1 MTRKLLIVIGSVVG
15 VFIIMIATYF
25 LLSLSRPGESTA
37 QYMPRRAPA
46 YFTINLRPGAGQ
58 LNQARNV
65 LSKLETERMR
75 EERDDMLD
83 EIEDDTGIHFLDD
96 LTPWLGTD
104 VSVAILDADLDAPE
118 WIVMVQVSDRDA
130 AVDFVDDL
138 TDYLED
144 ELRVEFDEDED
155 DGVDLWV
162 ALDEPLAMGVTEDYM
177 LIGDSEDTI
186 EDIADRI
193 ESPPSRSLMDSESFI
208 AAREMLPKER
218 FLFAFAQTDDLIDM
232 YLDAV
237 DPFGDMDTVMSGLEE
252 NIPDFIAMSSAFIED
267 GVRFDI
273 AYEMP
278 PETTFAFDE
287 LTQVRSHEVLPEDTV
302 LMLSMSGLREAW
314 EELQDFIADVD
325 PYAADDLDESLD
337 LFEDEFG
344 VDVERDVIDALSGEV
359 AIALLPSD
367 PGSGLVFKEGV
378 FDWTIEALLLMGIE
392 DSRSI
397 ENALDDVADEL
408 ERFNL
413 DVRPVSMGDYEAR
426 TVRVDQDVFLRADYE
441 VGYVVTDE
449 WLAGGST
456 LQSLELFHDTLIGD
470 SESLSANDE
479 FKRMLN
485 IASYPPQ
492 FLVYADIEGILEM
505 VEDALTGEA
514 RSSYRRDVEPYVENL
529 SAFMVISSAN
539 SEESRATMIL
549 TVRE

>member
-1 MTRKLLIVIGSVVG
+1 MTKKLLIVIGSVFGAV
-15 VFIIMIATYF
+15 VVIIAVYF
-25 LLSLSRPGESTA
+25 LSSLSRPGEATA
-37 QYMPRRAPA
+37 RYIPQSASA
-46 YFTINLRPGAGQ
+46 YFSINLRPGAGQ

-65 LSKLETERMR
+65 LSKLETEKMR
-75 EERDDMLD
+75 EQRDDLLD
-83 EIEDDTGIHFLDD
+83 DVEDETGIHFLDD
-96 LTPWLGTD
+96 VTHWLGTD
-104 VSVAILDADLDAPE
+104 ISVAILDADPDAPE

-138 TDYLED
+138 TDYMED
-144 ELRVEFDEDED
+144 ELDMSFDEDED
-155 DGVDLWV
+155 DGVALWV
-162 ALDEPLAMGVTEDYM
+162 ELDEPLAMGVTDEYM
-177 LIGDSEDTI
+177 LVGDSEDTI
-186 EDIADRI
+186 EDIAENI
-193 ESPPSRSLMDSESFI
+193 ESPPSRSLMDNESFV
-208 AAREMLPKER
+208 AAREMLPEKR
-218 FLFAFAQTDDLIDM
+218 FVFAFAQADDFIDM
-232 YLDAV
+232 YLDAA
-237 DPFGDMDTVMSGLEE
+237 DPFGDMDPVMAGLEE
-252 NIPDFIAMSSAFIED
+252 NIPDFIVMSSSFIDD

-273 AYEMP
+273 AYETP
-278 PETTFAFDE
+278 PDTTFAFDE

-314 EELQDFIADVD
+314 EELRDFIADAD
-325 PYAADDLDESLD
+325 PYAADDLDESLE

-344 VDVERDVIDALSGEV
+344 VDVERDVIDSLSGEM

-367 PGSGLVFKEGV
+367 LGSGLFFEEGV

-397 ENALDDVADEL
+397 ENALDDVVDEL
-408 ERFNL
+408 EEFDL
-413 DVRPVSMGDYEAR
+413 DVRQVSMGDYEAR
-426 TVRVDQDVFLRADYE
+426 TVRVDQDVFMRADYE

-456 LQSLELFHDTLIGD
+456 LRSLELFHDTLIGD
-470 SESLSANDE
+470 SESLGANDE
-479 FKRMLN
+479 FNRMLS

-505 VEDALTGEA
+505 VEDALTSEA